1 MGRGEGGTRT
11 SVLPAHFGNF
21 AASKLAIGA
30 RDCRSD
36 AARRKSRK
44 HRHSCQDNSR
54 GTPDIFAILRASP
67 PGYDH
72 VTGVAQNEADPPRL
86 TVQYEKK
93 SCRSSRAQPKCWA
106 NCCSSAAWWA
116 KTNSC
121 PRSKKCAASATWMRV
136 LPRLRRRRSS

>member
-93 SCRSSRAQPKCWA
+93 
-106 NCCSSAAWWA
+106 
-116 KTNSC
+116 
-121 PRSKKCAASATWMRV
+121 AS
-136 LPRLRRRRSS
+136 RRSPARTKENQRNWPGKNPVGAAGRSQNAGRIAARA